1 MIKQLHK
8 RKATARDG
16 GFTIIEVMIVL
27 AIAGLI
33 LLIVFLA
40 VPALQRNSRNTQRKT
55 DVSAILGAV
64 QEYVDNNGGSLP
76 GGVNVDTASS
86 QVLFCASGTCT
97 TSNSTPARLGFYNT
111 ATNSVQFATST
122 PTLSSTND
130 IVYVMKG
137 FTCNGNAPTAGSPRS
152 VVAYFAV
159 EPNAAAQCQGS

>member
-1 MIKQLHK
+1 MIRRFHK
-8 RKATARDG
+8 RKLSAPSG

-55 DVSAILGAV
+55 DVSSVLGAV

-76 GGVNVDTASS
+76 GAVNVDTASS

-97 TSNSTPARLGFYNT
+97 TANGTPARLGFYNT
-111 ATNSVQFATST
+111 ATNSVQFAASA
-122 PTLSSTND
+122 PTLSATSDT
-130 IVYVMKG
+130 VYVMKG
-137 FTCNGNAPTAGSPRS
+137 FTCVGNTPTAGSPRS
-152 VVAYFAV
+152 VVAYFAI
-159 EPNAAAQCQGS
+159 EPNAAPQCQGS